1 MVFGPLGW
9 GFSFYLCFMAKEKKP
24 KPRNNGTMTEAAFWS
39 FIRSALRRKSMY
51 WKPVSEA
58 KKQARREY
66 KGDNKRMKWEY
77 QCSECKGWFPDKVVE
92 VDHIVECGALNAET
106 AGVFIERL
114 FCEVGGLR
122 VLCKGCHNKKTHGS

>member
-1 MVFGPLGW
+1 
-9 GFSFYLCFMAKEKKP
+9 
-24 KPRNNGTMTEAAFWS
+24 MTEAAFWS

-66 KGDNKRMKWEY
+66 KGENKRMKWEY

-114 FCEVGGLR
+114 FCEVEGLR